1 MGDWGGYRGSD
12 RRRVPRWFGSVAI
25 LLMLWGAMGIVSCIQ
40 QVRLGADAMGTS
52 TAYDRMFYAALP
64 MWYNPL
70 FAMTV
75 GTGFAGALALLLRS
89 TVARQFFIVSL
100 VGIVAM
106 FGWVFLATDL
116 IAHKGVVEATGF
128 PALILGVGV
137 FQLWLASRAR
147 RRGWIG

>member
-1 MGDWGGYRGSD
+1 MGDWGGYRGPD
-12 RRRVPRWFGSVAI
+12 RRRVPRWFGPVAI
-25 LLMLWGAMGIVSCIQ
+25 LLMVWGAMGIVSCIQ
-40 QVRLGADAMGTS
+40 QVRLGAEAMGPS
-52 TAYDRMFYAALP
+52 TAYDRMFYGALP
-64 MWYNPL
+64 VWYNPL

-75 GTGFAGALALLLRS
+75 GSGFAGALALLLRS

-106 FGWVFLATDL
+106 FGWVFVATDL
-116 IAHKGVVEATGF
+116 IAHKGLAEAAGF